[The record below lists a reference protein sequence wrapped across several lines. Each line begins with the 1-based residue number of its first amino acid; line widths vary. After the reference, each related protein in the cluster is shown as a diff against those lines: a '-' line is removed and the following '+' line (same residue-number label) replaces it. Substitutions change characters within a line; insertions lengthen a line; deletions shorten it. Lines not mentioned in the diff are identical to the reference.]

1 MAPAVAAAA
10 VGAAVVSRDRT
21 RHERA
26 KVAEGQKPSAADARF
41 VDSVP
46 EMYDRH
52 LGPLLFRE
60 YARDLTTRLFAS
72 ERPVRRVLEVAAGTG
87 VVTEQLASLLPGEAT
102 LVATD
107 LNPPM
112 LAVAEKRLQ
121 GHLSRSRVELQH
133 ADAMALPFADG
144 SFDAVVCQFGV
155 MFFPDK
161 PLAASETHRVLS
173 PGGRWLFSVWD
184 SLEENP
190 IQRIGHET
198 ITTFFSEDPPQFYKV
213 PFSMHD
219 MNATRDIVVS
229 AGFSSVNITP
239 VRLTTEAP
247 SARHAAIGLVRGNPV
262 ITAIEERATAGVDE
276 IIEAVA
282 TALARQLGDGP
293 LRAPMSAYVVSGQK
307 AAQ

>member
-1 MAPAVAAAA
+1 MAEA
-10 VGAAVVSRDRT
+10 
-21 RHERA
+21 
-26 KVAEGQKPSAADARF
+26 QKPSAADRRF

-52 LGPLLFRE
+52 LGPLLFGQ
-60 YARDLTTRLFAS
+60 YARDLATRLTAG
-72 ERPVRRVLEVAAGTG
+72 ERPVPRVLEVAAGTG
-87 VVTEQLASLLPGEAT
+87 VLTEQLIQLLPDEAR

-112 LAVAEKRLQ
+112 LAVADKRLQ
-121 GHLSRSRVELQH
+121 GHPSRSRVELRQ
-133 ADAMALPFADG
+133 ADATALPFTDG

-161 PLAASETHRVLS
+161 PLAASETHRILAS
-173 PGGRWLFSVWD
+173 GGRWLFNVWD

-190 IQRIGHET
+190 VQRIGHET
-198 ITTFFSEDPPQFYKV
+198 ISRYFTEDPPQFYKV

-219 MNATRDIVVS
+219 VETTRELVVS
-229 AGFSSVNITP
+229 AGFSAVSVIP
-239 VRLTTEAP
+239 VRFTAEAP

-262 ITAIEERATAGVDE
+262 IADVEQRGTAGVDE

-282 TALARQLGDGP
+282 AALARELGDGP
-293 LRAPMSAYVVSGQK
+293 LRAPMSAFVVSGKK
-307 AAQ
+307 AAR